1 MRIQILSDLHNEFGK
16 FEFNFSEIDLLILA
30 GDIDIG
36 LSGFYWISEI
46 VKEIPVIY
54 VLGNHEYYKN
64 SYPKLLHKLQDL
76 SLNSN
81 IHVLENK
88 SIEIGGVTFHGTTLW
103 TNFELFGNPKTTGY
117 ECQQRMNDYKLI
129 RLDPTYS
136 KLRTIDTHVI
146 HYKSLMWLKDS
157 LTKSNTKKNVVITHH
172 APSINSISAKFKE
185 DVLSAAFAS
194 NLEDYIMETQPDFWI
209 HGHVHEPYDYNIGK
223 TRVICNPKGYPDEPY
238 NGYNSKLTIEI

>member
-1 MRIQILSDLHNEFGK
+1 MKIQIVSDLHNEFGK
-16 FEFNFSEIDLLILA
+16 FKFNFSGIDLLILA

-36 LSGFYWISEI
+36 LNGFYWVSEI

-64 SYPKLLHKLQDL
+64 SYPKLLYKLQDI

-81 IHVLENK
+81 IHILENK
-88 SIEIGGVTFHGTTLW
+88 SIEINGVTFHGTTLW

-129 RLDPTYS
+129 RLDPSYS
-136 KLRTIDTHVI
+136 KLRSIDTHI
-146 HYKSLMWLKDS
+146 MHYKSLMWLKES
-157 LTKSNTKKNVVITHH
+157 VTKSTTKKNVVITHH
-172 APSINSISAKFKE
+172 APSIKSIAPKFKE

-194 NLEDYIMETQPDFWI
+194 NLENYIIETQPDVWI
-209 HGHVHEPYDYNIGK
+209 HGHVHEPYDYHIGK

-238 NGYNSKLTIEI
+238 IGYNSKFIIEI

>member
-36 LSGFYWISEI
+36 LRGFYWISEI

-64 SYPKLLHKLQDL
+64 SYPKLLYKLQGL

-129 RLDPTYS
+129 RFDPTYS

-146 HYKSLMWLKDS
+146 HYKRTQNLIFHRIALK
-157 LTKSNTKKNVVITHH
+157 
-172 APSINSISAKFKE
+172 
-185 DVLSAAFAS
+185 
-194 NLEDYIMETQPDFWI
+194 NLDNF
-209 HGHVHEPYDYNIGK
+209 
-223 TRVICNPKGYPDEPY
+223 
-238 NGYNSKLTIEI
+238 